1 MSKYRASVST
11 AAFSIEWRSQ
21 KPFENYKPEIDEIT
35 FFDEK
40 NEDDIIA
47 PLTRSAL
54 KFSIEAAGDGNQY
67 NIYFSG
73 TIEFELEP
81 KQRRILEK
89 EGYLVDYCVSF
100 SGRDGGAVSSGE
112 EFELIENT
120 SIALENVEAL

>member
-1 MSKYRASVST
+1 MAKYT
-11 AAFSIEWRSQ
+11 ATINTGAYSIEWRSK
-21 KPFENYKPEIDEIT
+21 KPFENYKPKIVEIN

-47 PLTRSAL
+47 PLTRSDVE
-54 KFSIEAAGDGNQY
+54 FSIEAAGDGNQY

-81 KQRRILEK
+81 KQRRILKK

-100 SGRDGGAVSSGE
+100 SGPDGDGASSGE

-120 SIALENVEAL
+120 SFTLENFKAL